1 MAQAASVDI
10 AEVAESSPPSGPQ
23 EILSNSPPHAAEAM
37 HTDAAREEEED
48 HHHSPSTA
56 GAKDDMHAEEAGV
69 DDMHAEEAGVD
80 VVLDGMVGT
89 APEAV
94 PSAMGVLAGRKQEME
109 ALLATALTR
118 VCSSL

>member
-1 MAQAASVDI
+1 
-10 AEVAESSPPSGPQ
+10 
-23 EILSNSPPHAAEAM
+23 M
-37 HTDAAREEEED
+37 HTDAAREEEEDRHHSPSTAGAKDEEDHHHSPSTPGAKDDED

-56 GAKDDMHAEEAGV
+56 GAKDDMHAEEAGA
-69 DDMHAEEAGVD
+69 DDMHAEEAGAD